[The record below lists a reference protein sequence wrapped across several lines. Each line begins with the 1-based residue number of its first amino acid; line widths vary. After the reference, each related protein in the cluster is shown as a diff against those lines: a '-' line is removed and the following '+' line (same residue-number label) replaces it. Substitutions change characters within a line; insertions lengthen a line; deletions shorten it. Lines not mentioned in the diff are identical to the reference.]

1 MVKNC
6 RIRLF
11 VSTEYTN
18 VADRQMDRQRR
29 CDGIAHAYA
38 EHRSAKMVPEKR
50 IVLESSFRETSCPRN
65 GIQDIIP
72 PDIIPPDI
80 TPPGQKPPG
89 QNPLPNL
96 IGQKPPRTKAPPN
109 FYKNLIDPFVQQA
122 IF

>member
-50 IVLESSFRETSCPRN
+50 SPGIVFPGNVLSAKRN
-65 GIQDIIP
+65 PGHY
-72 PDIIPPDI
+72 
-80 TPPGQKPPG
+80 PPGHYP
-89 QNPLPNL
+89 
-96 IGQKPPRTKAPPN
+96 PPRTKAPRTKSPPK
-109 FYKNLIDPFVQQA
+109 FDRTKAPPDKSPA
-122 IF
+122 

>member
-1 MVKNC
+1 
-6 RIRLF
+6 
-11 VSTEYTN
+11 
-18 VADRQMDRQRR
+18 
-29 CDGIAHAYA
+29 
-38 EHRSAKMVPEKR
+38 MVPEKR

-72 PDIIPPDI
+72 PDI
-80 TPPGQKPPG
+80 TPLPGQKPPG

-122 IF
+122 IFWRNYWALN

>member
-72 PDIIPPDI
+72 PDI
-80 TPPGQKPPG
+80 TP
-89 QNPLPNL
+89 
-96 IGQKPPRTKAPPN
+96 PPRTKAPRTKSPPK
-109 FYKNLIDPFVQQA
+109 FDRTKAPPDKSPA
-122 IF
+122 